1 MRVGAPE
8 RNVLNTQGNLAI
20 TYEALGQKER
30 ALPMRRDVY
39 FGYVKILGKQD
50 YDSIREAT
58 NYADTLLNL
67 ERFKEARSLT
77 RKMMPVARRVLGE
90 NDAIT
95 LNMRWSYARALYE
108 DTSAALADLRE
119 AVTTLEEMER
129 IVRRKFGSAHPLTK
143 KIEVSLEEAQ
153 AALRSRETQPAE
165 DLAEEV
171 D

>member
-119 AVTTLEEMER
+119 AVTTLEDTTR
-129 IVRRKFGSAHPLTK
+129 IARRVFGGAHPTT
-143 KIEVSLEEAQ
+143 EELADELRDAR
-153 AALRSRETQPAE
+153 AALAARETPSRSK
-165 DLAEEV
+165 
-171 D
+171 